1 VVDAGRLGGWWEGVV
16 DGGRIEGEGERAERP
31 RGLLTGSEDCVDR
44 RLTDRGDVSV
54 PLRHGEGVVK
64 VNGLKLCP
72 TTVSF
77 MLTLEHQRGL
87 TAGLSVF
94 GVLERSGV

>member
-1 VVDAGRLGGWWEGVV
+1 M
-16 DGGRIEGEGERAERP
+16 
-31 RGLLTGSEDCVDR
+31 
-44 RLTDRGDVSV
+44 

-64 VNGLKLCP
+64 LSGLKLCP

-77 MLTLEHQRGL
+77 MLTLEFQRGF

-94 GVLERSGV
+94 GVMERSGV

>member
-1 VVDAGRLGGWWEGVV
+1 VVDAGRI
-16 DGGRIEGEGERAERP
+16 DGEGERVERP
-31 RGLLTGSEDCVDR
+31 SGLRTGSEDCVDR
-44 RLTDRGDVSV
+44 RLSDRGDVSM

-64 VNGLKLCP
+64 LSGLKLCP

-77 MLTLEHQRGL
+77 MLTLEFQRGF

-94 GVLERSGV
+94 GVMERSGV